1 MDSLYPGRSFY
12 LEDQKMKLGFKY
24 LGKVNIKTIDES
36 LNKLNWEK
44 FVYRQQT
51 FDVHKHTQTVPL
63 IFIVV
68 MSIVCSI
75 IAIYFYDR
83 KLMREIA
90 KYEKKMYK
98 KKKGNG

>member
-1 MDSLYPGRSFY
+1 M
-12 LEDQKMKLGFKY
+12 
-24 LGKVNIKTIDES
+24 
-36 LNKLNWEK
+36 
-44 FVYRQQT
+44 
-51 FDVHKHTQTVPL
+51 TVTTL

-90 KYEKKMYK
+90 AYEKKMYK

>member
-12 LEDQKMKLGFKY
+12 LEDKKM
-24 LGKVNIKTIDES
+24 TA
-36 LNKLNWEK
+36 
-44 FVYRQQT
+44 T
-51 FDVHKHTQTVPL
+51 TL
-63 IFIVV
+63 ILIVV
-68 MSIVCSI
+68 ISLVCSI
-75 IAIYFYDR
+75 ISIYFYDR